1 MKTLLDIYRNY
12 DKSLLESFTRRTKAT
27 DSKGLVSKSDR
38 MVIDKKE
45 YLKNLILSHSN
56 FYDKRTTS
64 RGINFGHTFEM
75 PVPLSKNRK
84 IEITVISYC
93 PTFMEHEIVFYS
105 SPFSRPMSFYNIVKT
120 QDENETNEI
129 LDLIYDFIIEKIEM
143 KIKLDSMKSNMSES
157 FTRKT
162 RNTNN
167 DQLSDKGDD
176 TIDEFKIR
184 KLIEELCPLIAKFG
198 KKSTRKSFYFK
209 FNAKSPNTLKR
220 LPTFNKFP
228 YFDDFNATQVWL
240 NTDFKNPDDRLQF
253 NILNHRIYVSVPELI
268 EMFGIE
274 QVIRLLEETI
284 SIIKEMKKIRMDFE
298 RLGKEDFLQKYFK

>member
-1 MKTLLDIYRNY
+1 MNTLLDIYRNY
-12 DKSLLESFTRRTKAT
+12 NKSLLESFTRRTKAT
-27 DSKGLVSKSDR
+27 NSGGLISKSDR

-56 FYDKRTTS
+56 FYDKRTDS
-64 RGINFGHTFEM
+64 RGINFGSTFEM
-75 PVPLSKNRK
+75 PIPLSKNRRIK
-84 IEITVISYC
+84 ITVISYC
-93 PTFMEHEIVFYS
+93 PIFPKHEIVFYS
-105 SPFSRPMSFYNIVKT
+105 SPFSMPMSFYNIVKT

-129 LDLIYDFIIEKIEM
+129 LELIYDFIIEKIEM
-143 KIKLDSMKSNMSES
+143 KIKLDSMKNNVSES

-162 RNTNN
+162 RNTGT
-167 DQLSDKGDD
+167 DQLSDKADD

-198 KKSTRKSFYFK
+198 KKSSRSFYFK
-209 FNAKSPNTLKR
+209 FNAKTPNTLKR

-240 NTDFKNPDDRLQF
+240 HTDFKNPDDRLQF
-253 NILNHRIYVSVPELI
+253 NILNHHIYVSVPELI
-268 EMFGIE
+268 EMFGTE

-284 SIIKEMKKIRMDFE
+284 SIIKEMEKIRIEFE
-298 RLGKEDFLQKYFK
+298 RLGKEDFFQKYFK

>member
-12 DKSLLESFTRRTKAT
+12 NKSLLESFTRKTKGT
-27 DSKGLVSKSDR
+27 DSRGLVSKSDR

-56 FYDKRTTS
+56 FYDKRTTL
-64 RGINFGHTFEM
+64 RGINFGSTFYM
-75 PVPLSKNRK
+75 PIPLSKNRR

-93 PTFMEHEIVFYS
+93 PFLEHEIVFYS
-105 SPFSRPMSFYNIVKT
+105 SVFSRPMPFYNIVKT
-120 QDENETNEI
+120 QDENKTNEI
-129 LDLIYDFIIEKIEM
+129 LELIYDFIIEKIEM
-143 KIKLDSMKSNMSES
+143 KIKLDSLKNNVSES
-157 FTRKT
+157 FTKKIK
-162 RNTNN
+162 NTNN
-167 DQLSDKGDD
+167 DQLLDKADD
-176 TIDEFKIR
+176 AVDEFKIR

-198 KKSTRKSFYFK
+198 KKSSRSFYFK
-209 FNAKSPNTLKR
+209 FNTKSPNTLKR

-268 EMFGIE
+268 EMFGTE
-274 QVIRLLEETI
+274 QVIKLLEESI
-284 SIIKEMKKIRMDFE
+284 SIIKEMNKIRMELE
-298 RLGKEDFLQKYFK
+298 RIGTEAFLQKYFK